1 MVFITKR
8 EMSHRIS
15 RGCGVVPVELDQVV
29 EGDEDAH
36 QVHQDPQEVQDVVPV
51 RALQIRKVKKKIPK
65 IGTQ

>member
-1 MVFITKR
+1 
-8 EMSHRIS
+8 MSHRIS

-51 RALQIRKVKKKIPK
+51 RALQIRKVINKA
-65 IGTQ
+65 